1 MTAPRERG
9 FEAVALSKATKSQP
23 ETGSGAATKP
33 EQRDDSDVGI
43 ALRAA
48 YKSALDEAIPSEM
61 LDLLS
66 KLK

>member
-1 MTAPRERG
+1 VP
-9 FEAVALSKATKSQP
+9 VALGKGTKKQP
-23 ETGSGAATKP
+23 MMRQPPPPASRAP
-33 EQRDDSDVGI
+33 DDGDVGV

-48 YKSALDEAIPSEM
+48 YKSALDEAIPPEM

>member
-1 MTAPRERG
+1 MTSLWRRG
-9 FEAVALSKATKSQP
+9 SVAVALGKATKSRS
-23 ETGSGAATKP
+23 ETSRLSGVTAEA
-33 EQRDDSDVGI
+33 RDESGVGI

-48 YKSALDEAIPSEM
+48 YKSALDEAIPAEM

>member
-1 MTAPRERG
+1 MTVPGERG
-9 FEAVALSKATKSQP
+9 LVSVALGKATKGQLAMRQP
-23 ETGSGAATKP
+23 PAAREPT
-33 EQRDDSDVGI
+33 RDDRDVGI

-48 YKSALDEAIPSEM
+48 YDSALDEAIPPEM

>member
-1 MTAPRERG
+1 MSVVTA
-9 FEAVALSKATKSQP
+9 EA
-23 ETGSGAATKP
+23 
-33 EQRDDSDVGI
+33 RDESDIGV

-48 YKSALDEAIPSEM
+48 YKSALDEAIPAEM

>member
-1 MTAPRERG
+1 
-9 FEAVALSKATKSQP
+9 VALGKGTKNQP
-23 ETGSGAATKP
+23 MMRQPRRPASRP
-33 EQRDDSDVGI
+33 LDDNDVGT

-48 YKSALDEAIPSEM
+48 YKSAVDEAIPPEM

>member
-1 MTAPRERG
+1 MVP
-9 FEAVALSKATKSQP
+9 VALGKGTKNQP
-23 ETGSGAATKP
+23 MTRQQHPPARRTH
-33 EQRDDSDVGI
+33 DDGDVGV

-48 YKSALDEAIPSEM
+48 YKSALDEAIPPEM

>member
-1 MTAPRERG
+1 V
-9 FEAVALSKATKSQP
+9 AVALGKATKSQP
-23 ETGSGAATKP
+23 GIGRISVAKAEP
-33 EQRDDSDVGI
+33 RDESYVGV

-48 YKSALDEAIPSEM
+48 YKSALDETIPAEM

>member
-1 MTAPRERG
+1 VP
-9 FEAVALSKATKSQP
+9 VALGKGTKKQP
-23 ETGSGAATKP
+23 MMRQPPLPASRAP
-33 EQRDDSDVGI
+33 DDGDVGV

-48 YKSALDEAIPSEM
+48 YKSALDEAIPPEM

>member
-1 MTAPRERG
+1 
-9 FEAVALSKATKSQP
+9 VALGKGTTKQP
-23 ETGSGAATKP
+23 VMRQPTPPVSRAP
-33 EQRDDSDVGI
+33 DDGDVGV

-48 YKSALDEAIPSEM
+48 YKSALDEAIPPEM

>member
-1 MTAPRERG
+1 VP
-9 FEAVALSKATKSQP
+9 VALGKGTSKQP
-23 ETGSGAATKP
+23 MMRQPPP
-33 EQRDDSDVGI
+33 EVSRLPDDGEVGV

-48 YKSALDEAIPSEM
+48 YKSALDEAIPPEM